1 MTPAAGLLFAALA
14 CVVPV
19 HGDSQPSLRAG
30 IGGSP
35 LAAEYSRAEQEN
47 FLRTA
52 RVVKAEK
59 LQTGI
64 THSLRATLTDGRI
77 THDAHI
83 QQVDIYKPEYRT
95 RSGVEKN
102 FKDSYKFNIAAYLL
116 DRVLDLNMVPPS
128 VEREYQGKPSAFTW
142 WVDDLLMSEK
152 ERRQKRTM
160 PPDFQA
166 WNNQFQSIMVFDQLI
181 YNVDRTQEN
190 ILITRDW
197 KIRMIDHTRAF
208 RTGPTLRD
216 PKRLARCDYRLL
228 DHLRKLDE
236 QEVTAKLSPY
246 LNPAEI
252 KALLVRRDAIVRFF
266 DSEVA
271 AKGAD
276 AVLMNLPRKTPA
288 ASVP

>member
-1 MTPAAGLLFAALA
+1 MPAARLLFAAL
-14 CVVPV
+14 VF
-19 HGDSQPSLRAG
+19 
-30 IGGSP
+30 
-35 LAAEYSRAEQEN
+35 LASARGEYSLAEKES

-52 RVVKAEK
+52 RVIQAQP

-83 QQVDIYKPEYRT
+83 QQVDIYKSEYRT
-95 RSGVEKN
+95 KSGVEKN
-102 FKDSYKFNIAAYLL
+102 FKDSFKFNIAAYLL
-116 DRVLDLNMVPPS
+116 DRLLDLNMVPPS
-128 VEREYQGKPSAFTW
+128 VEREYEGKPAAFTW

-152 ERRQKRTM
+152 ERRAKRVL
-160 PPDFQA
+160 PPDFQR
-166 WNNQFQSIMVFDQLI
+166 WNNQFQSLMVFDQLI

-208 RTGPTLRD
+208 RTSPSLRE
-216 PKRLARCDYRLL
+216 PKRLSRCDYRLL
-228 DHLRKLDE
+228 DHLRKLSE
-236 QEVTAKLSPY
+236 QEVSAKLSPY
-246 LNPAEI
+246 LNGAEI
-252 KALLVRRDAIVRFF
+252 KALLARRDLVVRFF

-276 AVLMNLPRKTPA
+276 AVLVNLPRKTPA